1 MTRQRI
7 FTLARRSTLV
17 AAIWLTLSA
26 SSPAGELVASR
37 SAAKPL
43 AAEVGIASYY
53 GGKFHGRL
61 TANGETFDMNE
72 LTAAHPRLAFG
83 TRVKVTHLEANRSVI
98 VRINDRGPFVK
109 GRIIDLSQA
118 AAQELQMIRSGIA
131 RVKLE
136 VLN

>member
-1 MTRQRI
+1 MNRQRI
-7 FTLARRSTLV
+7 FTPVSKSALVFAIAFALATTCL
-17 AAIWLTLSA
+17 
-26 SSPAGELVASR
+26 AGELVASR
-37 SAAKPL
+37 SAMKPV
-43 AAEVGIASYY
+43 APEVGVASYY
-53 GGKFHGRL
+53 GAKFHGRL

-83 TRVKVTHLEANRSVI
+83 TRVKVTDLEANRSVV

-118 AAQELQMIRSGIA
+118 AAQELQMIQSGLA